1 MVAMMNEWSQQ
12 RKKRATDYQQLRLRC
27 PQCGRLNVATDIACR
42 YCGADLFKAE
52 IIRGTDYE
60 RFDANDLRISCL
72 LAVMPGLGMLR
83 EGKWVTGLLMLLFA
97 TFLAALLWAGW
108 RNYDLPLLPLFL
120 LPLLSAVSVF
130 ATFLAALDRMGM
142 PRPEGRDFWILLGR
156 LLGGYALIA
165 IAVLFCW
172 VLPVSVVA
180 LWLSWRLLQPFFG
193 KAIEP

>member
-72 LAVMPGLGMLR
+72 LAIMPGLGMLR

-108 RNYDLPLLPLFL
+108 RNYELPLLPLLL

>member
-1 MVAMMNEWSQQ
+1 MMSEWSQQ

-27 PQCGRLNVATDIACR
+27 PQCGRLNLATEIACR

-108 RNYDLPLLPLFL
+108 RNYDLPLLPLLL

>member
-27 PQCGRLNVATDIACR
+27 PQCGRLNVATEIACR
-42 YCGADLFKAE
+42 YCGADLLKAE

-83 EGKWVTGLLMLLFA
+83 EGKWVTGLLMLLST

-165 IAVLFCW
+165 IAVLLCW
-172 VLPVSVVA
+172 VLPISVVA
-180 LWLSWRLLQPFFG
+180 LWLSWRLFQPFFG

>member
-12 RKKRATDYQQLRLRC
+12 RKKKATDYQQLRLRC
-27 PQCGRLNVATDIACR
+27 PQCGRLNVATEIACR
-42 YCGADLFKAE
+42 YCGADLLKAE

-108 RNYDLPLLPLFL
+108 RNYELPLLPLFL

>member
-108 RNYDLPLLPLFL
+108 RNYELPLLPLLL

>member
-1 MVAMMNEWSQQ
+1 MVAMMSEWSQQ

-83 EGKWVTGLLMLLFA
+83 EGKWVTGLLMLLSA
-97 TFLAALLWAGW
+97 IFLAALLWAGW

-120 LPLLSAVSVF
+120 LSLLSAVSVF

-165 IAVLFCW
+165 IAALFCW

>member
-72 LAVMPGLGMLR
+72 LAIMPGLGMLR

-108 RNYDLPLLPLFL
+108 RNYDLPLLPLLL

-165 IAVLFCW
+165 IAALFCW

>member
-1 MVAMMNEWSQQ
+1 MMNEWSQQ

-27 PQCGRLNVATDIACR
+27 PQCGRLNVATEIACR
-42 YCGADLFKAE
+42 YCGADLLKAE

-83 EGKWVTGLLMLLFA
+83 EGKWVTGLLMLLST

-165 IAVLFCW
+165 IAVLLCW
-172 VLPVSVVA
+172 VLPISVVA
-180 LWLSWRLLQPFFG
+180 LWLSWRLFQPFFG

>member
-27 PQCGRLNVATDIACR
+27 PQCGRLNVATEIACR

-83 EGKWVTGLLMLLFA
+83 EGKCVTGLLMLLFA

-108 RNYDLPLLPLFL
+108 RNYDLPLLPLLL

>member
-142 PRPEGRDFWILLGR
+142 PRPEGRDFWILLSR

>member
-12 RKKRATDYQQLRLRC
+12 RKKRATDYQQLRLLC
-27 PQCGRLNVATDIACR
+27 PQCGRLNVATEIACR

-108 RNYDLPLLPLFL
+108 RNYELPLLPLFL

>member
-1 MVAMMNEWSQQ
+1 MVAMMSEWSQQ

-27 PQCGRLNVATDIACR
+27 PQCGRLNLATDIACR

-108 RNYDLPLLPLFL
+108 RNYDLPLLPLLL

>member
-1 MVAMMNEWSQQ
+1 
-12 RKKRATDYQQLRLRC
+12 LL
-27 PQCGRLNVATDIACR
+27 
-42 YCGADLFKAE
+42 KAE

-165 IAVLFCW
+165 IAALFCW

>member
-1 MVAMMNEWSQQ
+1 
-12 RKKRATDYQQLRLRC
+12 
-27 PQCGRLNVATDIACR
+27 LNVATDIACR

-108 RNYDLPLLPLFL
+108 RNYDLPLLPLLL

>member
-27 PQCGRLNVATDIACR
+27 PQCGRLNVATEIACR

-108 RNYDLPLLPLFL
+108 RNYELPLLPLLL

>member
-12 RKKRATDYQQLRLRC
+12 RKKKATDYQQLRLRC
-27 PQCGRLNVATDIACR
+27 PQCGRLNVATETACR

-108 RNYDLPLLPLFL
+108 RNYELPLLPLLL

-156 LLGGYALIA
+156 LLGGYTLIA

>member
-27 PQCGRLNVATDIACR
+27 PQCGRLNLATEIACR

-108 RNYDLPLLPLFL
+108 RNYDLPLLPLLL

>member
-27 PQCGRLNVATDIACR
+27 PQCGRLNVATEIACR

-108 RNYDLPLLPLFL
+108 RNYDLPLLPLLL

>member
-1 MVAMMNEWSQQ
+1 MMNEWSQQ

-27 PQCGRLNVATDIACR
+27 PQCGRLNVATEIACR

-108 RNYDLPLLPLFL
+108 RNYELPLLPLLL

-156 LLGGYALIA
+156 LLGGYTLIA

>member
-1 MVAMMNEWSQQ
+1 MVAMMSEWSQQ

-108 RNYDLPLLPLFL
+108 RNYDLPLLPLLL

>member
-1 MVAMMNEWSQQ
+1 MMNEWSQQ

-108 RNYDLPLLPLFL
+108 RNYDLPLLPLLL

>member
-42 YCGADLFKAE
+42 YCGADLLKAE

-108 RNYDLPLLPLFL
+108 RNYELPLLPLFL

>member
-108 RNYDLPLLPLFL
+108 RNYDLPLLPLLL

>member
-27 PQCGRLNVATDIACR
+27 PQCGRLNVATEIACR

>member
-27 PQCGRLNVATDIACR
+27 PQCGRLNVATEIACR

-60 RFDANDLRISCL
+60 RSDANDLRISCL

-108 RNYDLPLLPLFL
+108 RNYDLPLLPLLL

-142 PRPEGRDFWILLGR
+142 PRPEVRDFWILLGR

>member
-12 RKKRATDYQQLRLRC
+12 RKKRATDYQQLRLLC
-27 PQCGRLNVATDIACR
+27 PQCGRLNVATEIACR

-108 RNYDLPLLPLFL
+108 RNYELPLLPLLL

>member
-1 MVAMMNEWSQQ
+1 MVAMMSEWSQQ

-27 PQCGRLNVATDIACR
+27 PQCGRLNLATDIACR

-83 EGKWVTGLLMLLFA
+83 EGKWVTGLLMLLPA

-108 RNYDLPLLPLFL
+108 RNYDLPLLPLLL

-172 VLPVSVVA
+172 VLPASVVA

>member
-1 MVAMMNEWSQQ
+1 MAAMMNEWSQQ

-108 RNYDLPLLPLFL
+108 RNYELPLLPLLL

-142 PRPEGRDFWILLGR
+142 PRPEGRDFRILLGR

-172 VLPVSVVA
+172 VLPASVVA

>member
-1 MVAMMNEWSQQ
+1 MMNEWSQQ

-27 PQCGRLNVATDIACR
+27 PQCGRLNLATEIACR

-108 RNYDLPLLPLFL
+108 RNYDLPLLPLLL

-172 VLPVSVVA
+172 VLPASVVA

>member
-27 PQCGRLNVATDIACR
+27 PQCGRLSVATEIACR

-108 RNYDLPLLPLFL
+108 RNYDLPLLPLLL

>member
-1 MVAMMNEWSQQ
+1 MMNEWSQQ

-27 PQCGRLNVATDIACR
+27 PQCGRLNVATEIACR

-108 RNYDLPLLPLFL
+108 RNYELPLLPLLL

>member
-1 MVAMMNEWSQQ
+1 MAAMMNEWSQQ

-108 RNYDLPLLPLFL
+108 RNYDLPLLPLLL

-165 IAVLFCW
+165 IAALFCW

>member
-1 MVAMMNEWSQQ
+1 MVAMMSEWSQQ

-27 PQCGRLNVATDIACR
+27 PQCGRLNVATEIACR

-108 RNYDLPLLPLFL
+108 RNYDLPLLPLLL

-156 LLGGYALIA
+156 LLGGYTLIA

>member
-1 MVAMMNEWSQQ
+1 MVAMMSEWSQQ

-27 PQCGRLNVATDIACR
+27 PQCGRLNLATDIACR

-83 EGKWVTGLLMLLFA
+83 EGKWVTGLLMLLPA

-108 RNYDLPLLPLFL
+108 RNYDLPLLPLLL

>member
-1 MVAMMNEWSQQ
+1 MMNEWSQQ

-27 PQCGRLNVATDIACR
+27 PQCGRLNVATEIACR

-83 EGKWVTGLLMLLFA
+83 EGKWVTGLLILLSA
-97 TFLAALLWAGW
+97 TFLTALLWAGW

-156 LLGGYALIA
+156 LLGGYTLIA

>member
-27 PQCGRLNVATDIACR
+27 PQCGRLNVATEIACR

-83 EGKWVTGLLMLLFA
+83 EGKWVTGLLMLLSA
-97 TFLAALLWAGW
+97 IFLAALLWAGW
-108 RNYDLPLLPLFL
+108 RNYDLPLLPLLL

-142 PRPEGRDFWILLGR
+142 PRPEGRDFWILLSR

>member
-1 MVAMMNEWSQQ
+1 MMNEWSQQ

-27 PQCGRLNVATDIACR
+27 PQCGRLNVATEIACR

-108 RNYDLPLLPLFL
+108 RNYDLPLLPLLL

-130 ATFLAALDRMGM
+130 ATFLAALERMGM

-156 LLGGYALIA
+156 LLGGYTLIA

>member
-1 MVAMMNEWSQQ
+1 MMNEWSQQ

-27 PQCGRLNVATDIACR
+27 PQCGRLNVATEIACR

-108 RNYDLPLLPLFL
+108 RNYDLPLLPLLL

>member
-1 MVAMMNEWSQQ
+1 MMNEWSQQ
-12 RKKRATDYQQLRLRC
+12 RKKKATDYQQLRLRC
-27 PQCGRLNVATDIACR
+27 PQCGRLNVATEIACR

-108 RNYDLPLLPLFL
+108 RNYDLPLLPLLL

-165 IAVLFCW
+165 IAVLLCW